1 MSALARSVRVED
13 AVVAYVVDLVR
24 RTREDRAIEL
34 GASPRASIAMM
45 KASQVVAA
53 SEGRAFITPDDVKA
67 VAKPVLRH
75 RVMLHPD
82 AELQGISADER
93 IDDIL
98 KAAPVPRA
106 EAAQAPAA

>member
-1 MSALARSVRVED
+1 
-13 AVVAYVVDLVR
+13 
-24 RTREDRAIEL
+24 
-34 GASPRASIAMM
+34 MM
-45 KASQVVAA
+45 KAAQVVAA
-53 SEGRAFITPDDVKA
+53 SEGRDFITPDDVKS

-98 KAAPVPRA
+98 RSAPVPRA
-106 EAAQAPAA
+106 APEVHAAAASA

>member
-1 MSALARSVRVED
+1 
-13 AVVAYVVDLVR
+13 
-24 RTREDRAIEL
+24 
-34 GASPRASIAMM
+34 MM
-45 KASQVVAA
+45 KAAQVVAA
-53 SEGRAFITPDDVKA
+53 SEGRGFVTPYDVKP

-98 KAAPVPRA
+98 RATPVPRMA
-106 EAAQAPAA
+106 PEVHAPAAAGSA